1 MDLTAFV
8 VEIGQTVVWGVMAIA
23 LLAIGY
29 GVVDLLTP
37 GKLGR
42 LIYVEHNIN
51 AAIVLGSGL
60 LATGMIVTT
69 SILTSLEG
77 FVAGV
82 VTAFAYGLLGIL
94 LLALSFL
101 IVDRLT
107 PGELGEIV
115 TAPGT
120 TPAAW
125 VVGANH
131 VALGAIIAAA
141 IS

>member
-8 VEIGQTVVWGVMAIA
+8 QEIGQTVVWGVMAIV

-42 LIYVEHNIN
+42 LIYVEHNAN
-51 AAIVLGSGL
+51 AAIVLGSGV
-60 LATGMIVTT
+60 LAIGTIVTT

-77 FVAGV
+77 FVEGV
-82 VTAFAYGLLGIL
+82 VTASAYGLLGIL
-94 LLALSFL
+94 LLAIAFL
-101 IVDRLT
+101 LLDRLT

-115 TAPGT
+115 TSST
-120 TPAAW
+120 VTPAAW

>member
-1 MDLTAFV
+1 MDLTAFL
-8 VEIGQTVVWGVMAIA
+8 VEIGQTVVWGVMAIV

-51 AAIVLGSGL
+51 AAIVLGSGV
-60 LATGMIVTT
+60 LATGTIVTT
-69 SILTSLEG
+69 SILTSLDG

-82 VTAFAYGLLGIL
+82 TTAFTYGVLGVLLLGV
-94 LLALSFL
+94 SFL
-101 IVDRLT
+101 VVDRLT
-107 PGELGEIV
+107 PGKLGEIV
-115 TAPGT
+115 TSSTAN
-120 TPAAW
+120 PAAW

-131 VALGAIIAAA
+131 LALGAIIAAA

>member
-1 MDLTAFV
+1 MDLTALLV
-8 VEIGQTVVWGVMAIA
+8 DIGQTVVWGVMAIV

-51 AAIVLGSGL
+51 AAIVLGSGI

-77 FVAGV
+77 FTAGV
-82 VTAFAYGLLGIL
+82 TTAFAYGLLGIL

-101 IVDRLT
+101 VADRLT
-107 PGELGEIV
+107 PGELGAIV
-115 TAPGT
+115 TDADT